1 MNNVTSSLSID
12 QETIDRWAN
21 ITGDFNPLH
30 VQPEFAEKTRF
41 GGTIAH
47 GHLSLA
53 FILGEMLKLVGPEWL
68 HGGTLRNVCFNA
80 PVRPAKG
87 YELLITGCETGSAVN
102 WKVEIRDKES
112 GEISVQCEATLGG
125 DGLWE

>member
-1 MNNVTSSLSID
+1 MNDVRSSLLLD
-12 QETIDRWAN
+12 QKTIDRWAT

-53 FILGEMLKLVGPEWL
+53 LVLGEMLKLVGPEWL
-68 HGGTLRNVCFNA
+68 HGGALRNVRFRA
-80 PVRPAKG
+80 PVRPQKA
-87 YELLITGCETGSAVN
+87 YELVITGCETGSAEN

-112 GEISVQCEATLGG
+112 GEISVQCDATLGG
-125 DGLWE
+125 DSLWE